1 MPGKIAG
8 LEVTGTTLKVQA
20 VDDLKAQYPLSL
32 LLKIAHLPRST
43 FYDHRNRIARADR
56 HVELKEAIRHAF
68 EDARRAYGHRRVLAI
83 LLRRGWRVSK
93 KTVLK
98 LMRTL
103 GLRCPVR
110 RRRRYNSFRG
120 EVGEAAD
127 NVLNRQFT
135 AAVKHAKW
143 VTDVTEFAIGAS
155 KVYVSPVLD
164 LYDNR
169 VVSAVAGPSPSVKM
183 VTDGLRTAIDS
194 LQPGEIPLVHSDQGF
209 QYRHALWQ
217 DVLRDAGL
225 TQSMSRKGTCLD
237 NAAMEGFFSHLKEEW
252 FRIQQPAT
260 VDEFHAGLTDYLQ
273 WWNTTRIQQRLG
285 YLSPDEYLAQPSAAA

>member
-1 MPGKIAG
+1 MAG

-20 VDDLKAQYPLSL
+20 VEDLKAQYPLSL
-32 LLKIAHLPRST
+32 LLQIAHLPRST

-56 HVELKEAIRHAF
+56 HAELKEAIRQAF
-68 EDARRAYGHRRVLAI
+68 EEARRAYGHRRILAI

-103 GLRCPVR
+103 GLQCPVR

-120 EVGEAAD
+120 EVGQAAD

-135 AAVKHAKW
+135 AAVKHTKW
-143 VTDVTEFAIGAS
+143 VTDVTEFAIGSS

-164 LYDNR
+164 LHDNR
-169 VVSAVAGPSPSVKM
+169 VISAAAGPSPSVKM

-194 LQPGEIPLVHSDQGF
+194 LQSDEKPLVHSDQGF
-209 QYRHALWQ
+209 QYRHPLWQ
-217 DVLRDAGL
+217 DALREAGL

-237 NAAMEGFFSHLKEEW
+237 NAVMEGFFSHLKEEW

-260 VDEFHAGLTDYLQ
+260 VDEFHAGLSDYLQ

-285 YLSPDEYLAQPSAAA
+285 YLSPDEYLAQTAAAA

>member
-1 MPGKIAG
+1 MLQIAC
-8 LEVTGTTLKVQA
+8 
-20 VDDLKAQYPLSL
+20 
-32 LLKIAHLPRST
+32 LPRST
-43 FYDHRNRIARADR
+43 FYDHRNRLARADR
-56 HVELKEAIRHAF
+56 HAELKEAIRQAF
-68 EDARRAYGHRRVLAI
+68 SDAKGAYGHRRILAV
-83 LLRRGWRVSK
+83 LLRSGWRVSK

-103 GLRCPVR
+103 GLQCPVR

-120 EVGEAAD
+120 EVGHAAD
-127 NVLNRQFT
+127 NVLDRQF
-135 AAVKHAKW
+135 AAAARHTKW

-169 VVSAVAGPSPSVKM
+169 VISAVAGPSPSVKM

-194 LQPGEIPLVHSDQGF
+194 LQPGEKPLVHSDQGF
-209 QYRHALWQ
+209 QYRHTLWQ
-217 DVLRDAGL
+217 GVLRETGL

-237 NAAMEGFFSHLKEEW
+237 NAVIEGFFSHLKEEW

-260 VDEFHAGLTDYLQ
+260 IDEFHAGLTNYLQ

-285 YLSPDEYLAQPSAAA
+285 YLSPDEYLAQTATVV

>member
-1 MPGKIAG
+1 M
-8 LEVTGTTLKVQA
+8 LE
-20 VDDLKAQYPLSL
+20 
-32 LLKIAHLPRST
+32 IAHLPRST
-43 FYDHRNRIARADR
+43 FYDHRNRLARPDR
-56 HVELKEAIRHAF
+56 HAELKEAIRQTF
-68 EDARRAYGHRRVLAI
+68 GDVKGVYGHRRILAI

-98 LMRTL
+98 LMRAL
-103 GLRCPVR
+103 GLQCPVR

-120 EVGEAAD
+120 EVGHATD

-135 AAVKHAKW
+135 ASAKHTKW

-169 VVSAVAGPSPSVKM
+169 IVSAVSGPSPSVKM
-183 VTDGLRTAIDS
+183 VTDGLRAAIDS
-194 LQPGEIPLVHSDQGF
+194 LEPGEKPLVHSDQGF

-217 DVLRDAGL
+217 GMLRKTGL
-225 TQSMSRKGTCLD
+225 VQSMSRKGTCLD
-237 NAAMEGFFSHLKEEW
+237 NAVMEGFFSHLKEEW

-260 VDEFHAGLTDYLQ
+260 IDDFHAGLTDYLQ
-273 WWNTTRIQQRLG
+273 WWNKTRIQQRLG
-285 YLSPDEYLAQPSAAA
+285 YLSPDEYLAQTASAA